1 MSTVAPDP
9 SRLYPA
15 MSIHRAISSPD
26 DVTPAHLEEFRQ
38 HGFLAVENVFTLTE
52 IESAKEALRLLISGG
67 IPDCVPQFE
76 RGVDVTNL
84 SAEQREPYVRK
95 FMGFTKHEPRLR
107 ALSEHPTLLRI
118 VRMILGSDFTM
129 IQDMALLKPPHVGR
143 EKPWHQDT
151 AYFAMEPL
159 DLILG
164 TWTALDEATPENGCM
179 HVIPGSHLA
188 GPKPHYHDR
197 DCQLPDDVVDV
208 SRSIL
213 VPLKPGGT
221 LFFSGLLHHGTP
233 PNRSATRRRALQ
245 FHYASVNCRKVELT
259 DHATHFHDAKGYAAC
274 AGWGTPQGPRPI
286 ADRTDNLA

>member
-1 MSTVAPDP
+1 MSTISSDS

-15 MSIHRAISSPD
+15 TSIHRAIESPD
-26 DVTPAHLEEFRQ
+26 AITAVHLQEFRQ
-38 HGFLAVENVFTLTE
+38 QGFLAVENVFALDE
-52 IESAKEALRLLISGG
+52 VESAMEALRFLISGG
-67 IPDCVPQFE
+67 IPDCQPQFE
-76 RGVDVTNL
+76 RNVDVTNL
-84 SAEQREPYVRK
+84 TPEQREPYVRK
-95 FMGFTKHEPRLR
+95 LMWFTKHEPRLGT
-107 ALSEHPTLLRI
+107 LSEKPALLKI
-118 VRMILGSDFTM
+118 VRMLVGSDVTM

-159 DLILG
+159 ELILG
-164 TWTALDEATPENGCM
+164 TWTALDAATPENGCM
-179 HVIPGSHLA
+179 HVIPGSHLY

-197 DCQLPDDVVDV
+197 DCQLPDDVVEV
-208 SRSIL
+208 GRSIL

-221 LFFSGLLHHGTP
+221 MFFSGLLHHGTP
-233 PNRSATRRRALQ
+233 PNRSAARRRALQ

-286 ADRTDNLA
+286 ADRAD